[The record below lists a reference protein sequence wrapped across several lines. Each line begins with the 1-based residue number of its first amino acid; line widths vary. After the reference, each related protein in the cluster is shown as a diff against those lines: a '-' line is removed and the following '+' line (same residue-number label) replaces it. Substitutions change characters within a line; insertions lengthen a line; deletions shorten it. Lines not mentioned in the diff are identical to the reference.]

1 MKTQFPQN
9 FWVQMQN
16 SDEFWIIGI
25 PLEMKLLTQALNPK
39 VSLNKM
45 SLQKLSRKLSFV
57 GASVDDTDAQYV
69 HSDLSWTFAV
79 RPIKMYVL
87 TYFKYSCNVK
97 VSERYTFCT
106 LKMCNYLKK
115 ILLEIDDTYCTQL
128 FFLGKLVNSSLCSL
142 SSIILQ

>member
-1 MKTQFPQN
+1 
-9 FWVQMQN
+9 MQN
-16 SDEFWIIGI
+16 SDELWIIGI
-25 PLEMKLLTQALNPK
+25 PLEIKLLTQALNPK

-45 SLQKLSRKLSFV
+45 SLQKLWRKLSFV
-57 GASVDDTDAQYV
+57 GATVDDTDAQYV

-79 RPIKMYVL
+79 

-106 LKMCNYLKK
+106 LKMRNYLKK